1 MVRALIVFIILIPL
15 ATIVWLVLTA
25 EGVAPQARLRA
36 DAAADP
42 TCQTAIL
49 AGLATLARDLGL
61 PLEFGPA
68 DTATLAAAGALDSS
82 YPRDGVRHT
91 ASFGLDLVEPDGCSL
106 RMWATRAETPAS
118 TRQTSG
124 NFGSVYLPACRC
136 DE

>member
-25 EGVAPQARLRA
+25 EGVAPHARLRA

-49 AGLATLARDLGL
+49 AGLASLARDLGL
-61 PLEFGPA
+61 PVEFGPA
-68 DTATLAAAGALDSS
+68 DTATLAASGALDSS

-91 ASFGLDLVEPDGCSL
+91 ASFGLDRVEPDACSL
-106 RMWATRAETPAS
+106 RMWS
-118 TRQTSG
+118 TREDSPGSTRMHSG
-124 NFGSVYLPACRC
+124 NFGSVFLPACRC
-136 DE
+136 E

>member
-15 ATIVWLVLTA
+15 ATIVWLVLTS
-25 EGVAPQARLRA
+25 EGVAPHARLRA

-91 ASFGLDLVEPDGCSL
+91 ASFGLDRVEPDACSL
-106 RMWATRAETPAS
+106 RMWS
-118 TRQTSG
+118 TREESPGSTRTRSG
-124 NFGSVYLPACRC
+124 NFGSVFLPACRC
-136 DE
+136 D